1 MTPRWR
7 TRLAQVGALLALLL
21 LTAGFY
27 WKLTISRQWTYL
39 EGPDLANVVRPWL
52 DFEAREF
59 HAGRFPLWEPYEWA
73 GHTLIGQVQPG
84 ITNPLNWILF
94 AMPLRD
100 GHMPLTTLHWYWVLI
115 HWLGAVFC
123 YALCR
128 DLGAGHTASLL
139 GGCVFALAGFLG
151 HTDWPQILMSSI
163 WVPLVLLFFARA
175 ARGRTPASSAALCGA
190 ALGMAFL
197 SGHHVVPTF
206 TMVLVGALWLVYLVL
221 GLVGQADP
229 EGTPP
234 ANRSSLDRELA
245 GENACPTISPSR
257 QGRKTD
263 PGIRLRNPGTDG
275 TASEFPAKGA
285 GNPWQSRQSPEG
297 TVAGGAVFHEVS
309 RAERPS
315 QQARRP
321 VLLHAAIFASVWL
334 LVSAVQVL
342 PAIEYG
348 KQALRWAGAPE
359 PLRWGQPVPYYV
371 HAQYSLGWPSVGGI
385 VLPGISLHANPHVG
399 FVAVALALA
408 ALWYRRRDARVRWF
422 GLVAVGGLLLAL
434 GKDFPPYWLIYRF
447 VPMVEKAREPA
458 MAIVLCQVGIA
469 ALAALGVDAC
479 RRAWRRGWIAVLALG
494 LFLGEAVYDAPRLAR
509 FDRPGSYAALIRAQA
524 DIAEF
529 LKAQPGWFR
538 VDFDANDVP
547 YNFGNLYG
555 IEQFGGGGSSLP
567 LRTHRWL
574 GNVEAPRL
582 FGIRYWVG
590 RRPSDPAQQEV
601 FRSRSGLAVYRDP
614 RVVEPLWTWRSLPCA
629 APDRLRVVS
638 RHPERFVIE
647 ADLGCPG
654 LVVEGD
660 SYYPGWRA
668 WVDGERRPVQELDAV
683 RAVRSGAGRH
693 VIEFRYRPASV
704 YWGVGLTMLGFSIVA
719 LLCWRARS
727 Q

>member
-1 MTPRWR
+1 M
-7 TRLAQVGALLALLL
+7 GALLALLL

-27 WKLTISRQWTYL
+27 WKLTISREWTFL

-59 HAGRFPLWEPYEWA
+59 HAGRFPLWDPYEWA

-94 AMPLRD
+94 AMPLGD
-100 GHMPLTTLHWYWVLI
+100 GHIPVTTLHWYWVLI

-128 DLGAGHTASLL
+128 DLEAGYTASLL
-139 GGCVFALAGFLG
+139 GGSIFALAGFLG

-163 WVPLVLLFFARA
+163 WVPLVLLFFARV
-175 ARGRTPASSAALCGA
+175 ARGRAEASSAALCGA

-206 TMVLVGALWLVYLVL
+206 TAVLVGAMWLVYI
-221 GLVGQADP
+221 A
-229 EGTPP
+229 
-234 ANRSSLDRELA
+234 LD
-245 GENACPTISPSR
+245 
-257 QGRKTD
+257 
-263 PGIRLRNPGTDG
+263 
-275 TASEFPAKGA
+275 
-285 GNPWQSRQSPEG
+285 W
-297 TVAGGAVFHEVS
+297 
-309 RAERPS
+309 
-315 QQARRP
+315 RRP
-321 VLLHAAIFASVWL
+321 ARWGHAALFAAVWL

-342 PAIEYG
+342 PAIEYA
-348 KQALRWAGAPE
+348 KQSLRWAGAPE
-359 PLRWGQPVPYYV
+359 PLRWGQPVPYDV

-408 ALWYRRRDARVRWF
+408 ALWYRRRQPLVRWF
-422 GLVAVGGLLLAL
+422 ALVALGGLLLAL

-458 MAIVLCQVGIA
+458 MAIVLAQAGIA
-469 ALAALGVDAC
+469 VLAALGADVWRC
-479 RRAWRRGWIAVLALG
+479 AWRRGWVGLLALG

-509 FDRPGSYAALIRAQA
+509 FDRPGSYTAMIHGQA

-538 VDFDANDVP
+538 VDFDDSDVP
-547 YNFGNLYG
+547 YSFGNLYG
-555 IEQFGGGGSSLP
+555 IEQFGGVGSSLP
-567 LRTHRWL
+567 VRTHRLL
-574 GNVEAPRL
+574 GNAETPRL
-582 FGIRYWVG
+582 FGIRYRVA
-590 RRPSDPAQQEV
+590 RKPSDPAQEEV

-614 RVVEPLWTWRSLPCA
+614 RIAEPLWTWRDAPCG

-638 RHPERFVIE
+638 RQPEVFVVE
-647 ADLGCPG
+647 ADMACPG
-654 LVVEGD
+654 LVVAGD

-668 WVDGERRPVQELDAV
+668 RVDGERRPVQELDAV

-693 VIEFRYRPASV
+693 TIEFRYRPASV
-704 YWGVGLTMLGFSIVA
+704 YWGFGLTLLGFSMVA
-719 LLCWRARS
+719 FFCWRK
-727 Q
+727 

>member
-7 TRLAQVGALLALLL
+7 TAGALLALLL

-27 WKLTISRQWTYL
+27 WKLTISREWTFL
-39 EGPDLANVVRPWL
+39 EGSDLANVVRPWL

-59 HAGRFPLWEPYEWA
+59 HAGRFPLWDPYEWA

-100 GHMPLTTLHWYWVLI
+100 GHIPVTTLHWYWVLI

-128 DLGAGHTASLL
+128 DLHAGYTASLL
-139 GGCVFALAGFLG
+139 GGSVFALAGFLG

-175 ARGRTPASSAALCGA
+175 AGGRSAASSAALCGA

-197 SGHHVVPTF
+197 SGYHVVPTF
-206 TMVLVGALWLVYLVL
+206 TAVLLGAMWLVYI
-221 GLVGQADP
+221 
-229 EGTPP
+229 
-234 ANRSSLDRELA
+234 SLD
-245 GENACPTISPSR
+245 
-257 QGRKTD
+257 
-263 PGIRLRNPGTDG
+263 
-275 TASEFPAKGA
+275 
-285 GNPWQSRQSPEG
+285 W
-297 TVAGGAVFHEVS
+297 
-309 RAERPS
+309 
-315 QQARRP
+315 RRP
-321 VLLHAAIFASVWL
+321 ARWGHAAIFFAVWL

-342 PAIEYG
+342 PAIEYA
-348 KQALRWAGAPE
+348 KQSLRWAGAPE
-359 PLRWGQPVPYYV
+359 PLRWGQPVPYEV
-371 HAQYSLGWPSVGGI
+371 HAQYSLGWPSVSGI

-408 ALWYRRRDARVRWF
+408 ALWYRRREPLVRWF
-422 GLVAVGGLLLAL
+422 AFVALGGLLLAL

-469 ALAALGVDAC
+469 VLAALGLLAGRHCAVPRGDSAE
-479 RRAWRRGWIAVLALG
+479 ASDFSKVWRRWAGILALG

-509 FDRPGSYAALIRAQA
+509 FDRPGSYTAMIQGQA

-538 VDFDANDVP
+538 VDFDENDVP
-547 YNFGNLYG
+547 YNFGDLYG
-555 IEQFGGGGSSLP
+555 IEQFGGAGSSLP
-567 LRTHRWL
+567 VRIHRLL
-574 GNVEAPRL
+574 GNAETPRL
-582 FGIRYWVG
+582 FGIRYRVA
-590 RRPSDPAQQEV
+590 RQPSDPAQVEV
-601 FRSRSGLAVYRDP
+601 FRSRSGLKVYRDP
-614 RVVEPLWTWRSLPCA
+614 RIGEPLWTWRDRPCG

-638 RHPERFVIE
+638 RTPEVFVVE
-647 ADLGCPG
+647 AELACPA
-654 LVVEGD
+654 LVVAGD

-668 WVDGERRPVQELDAV
+668 RVDGERRPVQELDAV
-683 RAVRSGAGRH
+683 RAVRADAGRH

-704 YWGVGLTMLGFSIVA
+704 YRGLGLTLLGFSIVA
-719 LLCWRARS
+719 FFCWRT
-727 Q
+727 